1 MGVGASGYKRDKKFH
16 TSCSKKD
23 PQPLGTSRAPKFIG
37 KDSTDLAISDLCCN
51 DPKNIQPL
59 AKKTMEESEQP
70 KIASEVE
77 KNPETASDLPVHP
90 LAPVSMDTIPKSSNS
105 ASDTHMTESANEH
118 PENVRGLGLKHGS
131 MERHPSVNQEEPL
144 DHTALAS
151 PPCISPQKTCDGVRD
166 TNHREPMD
174 DAL

>member
-131 MERHPSVNQEEPL
+131 MERHPSVNQEVVREL
-144 DHTALAS
+144 TS
-151 PPCISPQKTCDGVRD
+151 PPVLSANDRRKTSHW
-166 TNHREPMD
+166 TILH
-174 DAL
+174 